1 MTFRMIVFLI
11 EFSALNDRVQV
22 RALACPAVATLTV
35 CEGACRGAGDLRT
48 PVMVGLFAGVL
59 NAVLDPLLMFPGTH
73 ICKLERCK
81 SLLQSPL
88 MSLFKDQTLVSK

>member
-1 MTFRMIVFLI
+1 M
-11 EFSALNDRVQV
+11 

-59 NAVLDPLLMFPGTH
+59 NAFLDPLLMFPGKLRAHMFEVHQH
-73 ICKLERCK
+73 IVLYNS
-81 SLLQSPL
+81 SLVRQICLSCN
-88 MSLFKDQTLVSK
+88 T